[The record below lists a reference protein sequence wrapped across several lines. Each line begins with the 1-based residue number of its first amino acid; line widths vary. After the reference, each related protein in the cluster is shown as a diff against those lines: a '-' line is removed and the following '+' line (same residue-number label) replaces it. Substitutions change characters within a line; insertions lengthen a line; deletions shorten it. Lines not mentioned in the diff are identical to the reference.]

1 MVSLHERAKDVFLA
15 ALDRPADVRRRFV
28 AEACG
33 TDLALFAEVE
43 SLLRFHE
50 ETGGTHGP
58 GRLKWGQTPGSDPR
72 PATDESTDPAGG
84 DGHTFNPGDVFAGRY
99 RMVTRLGRGGMG
111 DVWRADD
118 LVLETPVALKLITS
132 TGSQA
137 RAHIINE
144 VRLARQITHPSVC
157 RVFDVGEFDGFVFFT
172 MELVNGED
180 LATLLRRAG
189 RLPAERVL
197 DIARQLCG
205 GLAAAHAVGVLHRD
219 LKPANVLIDNRGRVL
234 ITDFGIAIPREEGA
248 TPSALIGTPGYMAPE
263 QLMPGA
269 TLTEC
274 TDIYALGIILYELVV
289 GQHPFNNRLSRA
301 AEPAAPSSKVPDVDP
316 RLERVIL
323 QALKED
329 PRARPQSAAA
339 MSDSLA
345 DVASEQLSAR
355 RWWYAGMAIAVVMV
369 IAAIVASFVSPRGA
383 SSLTEQDAVVLAD
396 FSNTTGDPVFD
407 GALKVALAVAL
418 EQSPF
423 LKVFPDERMRDTLQ
437 LMGKPLDTPITRTV
451 AREIAQREQVKAML
465 AGSIAR
471 LGRNYVVA
479 VEAVNAST
487 GDVMAREQVEAGSK
501 EDVLA
506 SLGRAAAS
514 LRERLGESLASIQK
528 FDVPLARATTGSLD
542 ALHHYSLALD
552 NGAVNPRLAAIPHL
566 QRAIELDPNFALA
579 MALLATVYSNTGQT
593 SLAPDY
599 AKRAFE
605 LRDRVSERE
614 RFFIAY
620 RYYRDATQNYAE
632 GLALSRTW
640 TATYPREAFAFNSLG
655 QSLLRFGQY
664 EEALDPLRQ
673 AIRLDPMFE
682 APYANL
688 AQSLLS
694 LGRFDEMGEVLRQA
708 ADLKLNSFPIRRMNY
723 LLGLIR
729 GDTATMARM
738 LQASVG
744 VGQTNAAWGWQGHA
758 FAAQGQMRSAHEQFE
773 TGVKVALQNGFR
785 EVAGQLTIEDAEVDA
800 ITGKCDEARG
810 EVTAGLALSRD
821 NYSLERASRTLALC
835 GRESEAL
842 VLLRELRQR
851 FPDAT
856 LTIRIAAPLVEALI
870 VGRHGDDRRV
880 IELLDPVT
888 PYDRASRGEFWPEYL
903 RGSALLRLDDA
914 EAAAAQFQSIL
925 DHYGEYPTGTLYP
938 LARLG
943 LARAKALAG
952 DTTAARRYY
961 EEFLSRWANADPD
974 LTAIADARRELARL
988 Q

>member
-1 MVSLHERAKDVFLA
+1 MVSLHERAKDLFLA
-15 ALDRPADVRRRFV
+15 ALDRPPDDRRRFI

-43 SLLRFHE
+43 SLLKFHE
-50 ETGGTHGP
+50 ETGGADST
-58 GRLKWGQTPGSDPR
+58 GRPKWGQTPGSDP
-72 PATDESTDPAGG
+72 SGG
-84 DGHTFNPGDVFAGRY
+84 ARGGDQADGHTFNPGDVFAGRY

-118 LVLETPVALKLITS
+118 LVLETPVALKLIQS
-132 TGSQA
+132 TGTQA

-157 RVFDVGEFDGFVFFT
+157 RVFDVGEDDGLVFFT

-197 DIARQLCG
+197 DIARQLCS

-219 LKPANVLIDNRGRVL
+219 LKPANVMIDNRGRVL
-234 ITDFGIAIPREEGA
+234 ITDFGIAIPREDA
-248 TPSALIGTPGYMAPE
+248 TPNALMGTPGYMAPE
-263 QLMPGA
+263 QITPGA

-301 AEPAAPSSKVPDVDP
+301 SEPPPPSSKVSDIDP
-316 RLERVIL
+316 RLERLIL

-329 PRARPQSAAA
+329 PRERPQSAATMA
-339 MSDSLA
+339 ASLIDLPA
-345 DVASEQLSAR
+345 EQPLAR
-355 RWWYAGMAIAVVMV
+355 RWWYASVAV
-369 IAAIVASFVSPRGA
+369 AAIMVLAAIIVAFIAPRAGG
-383 SSLTEQDAVVLAD
+383 SLTEQDAIVLAD
-396 FSNTTGDPVFD
+396 FTNTTGDPVFD

-437 LMGKPLDTPITRTV
+437 LMGKPADTPITKSV
-451 AREIAQREQVKAML
+451 AREIAQREQVKALL
-465 AGSIAR
+465 AGSIGR

-487 GDVMAREQVEAGSK
+487 GDVMAREQVEADSK

-514 LRERLGESLASIQK
+514 LRSRLGESLASIQK

-552 NGAVNPRLAAIPHL
+552 NGAVNPRLDAIPHL

-599 AKRAFE
+599 ARRAFD

-620 RYYRDATQNYAE
+620 RYYRDAVQNWAE
-632 GLALSRTW
+632 ALALSRTW

-655 QSLLRFGQY
+655 QSLQRFGQY
-664 EEALDPLRQ
+664 EESLEPLRQ
-673 AIRLDPMFE
+673 AMRLDPTFA

-708 ADLKLNSFPIRRMNY
+708 SDRKLNSFPIRRMNY
-723 LLGLIR
+723 LLGLVR

-758 FAAQGQMRSAHEQFE
+758 FAAQGQMRNAHEQFE

-800 ITGKCDEARG
+800 STGKCEEARR
-810 EVTAGLALSRD
+810 EVVAGLELSRD

-835 GRESEAL
+835 GRESEAQT
-842 VLLRELRQR
+842 LLRELRQR

-856 LTIRIAAPLVEALI
+856 LTIRIAAPLVEAVI
-870 VGRHGDDRRV
+870 AGRHGDDRRV
-880 IELLDPVT
+880 IEILDPVS
-888 PYDRASRGEFWPEYL
+888 PYDRASRSEFWPEYL
-903 RGSALLRLDDA
+903 RGEALLRLDDA
-914 EAAAAQFQSIL
+914 AAAAGQFQSIL
-925 DHYGEYPTGTLYP
+925 DHYGEYPSGTLYP

-943 LARAKALAG
+943 LARAKALGG
-952 DTTAARRYY
+952 DTAAARRYY
-961 EEFLSRWANADPD
+961 EEFLARWANADPD
-974 LTAIADARRELARL
+974 LTAVTDARRELARL
-988 Q
+988 K